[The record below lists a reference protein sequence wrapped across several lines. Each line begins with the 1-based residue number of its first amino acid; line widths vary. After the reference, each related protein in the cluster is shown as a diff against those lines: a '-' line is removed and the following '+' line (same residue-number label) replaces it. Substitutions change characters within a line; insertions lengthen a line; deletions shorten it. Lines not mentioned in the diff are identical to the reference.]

1 MGTTVITTEGPVTIT
16 VRVTPNAKKE
26 SFERQPDGTY
36 AARVTVPPVDGKA
49 NKALIKLAA
58 KALGVKKSRITIVK
72 GEKSRDKVL
81 AVDNFRQ
88 KL

>member
-1 MGTTVITTEGPVTIT
+1 MENDPNTTGGPVTIQ

-26 SFERQPDGTY
+26 SFEKQPDGTY
-36 AARVTVPPVDGKA
+36 AARITAPPVDGKA

-58 KALGVKKSRITIVK
+58 KSLGVRKSRVAIIK

-81 AVDNFRQ
+81 VIDD
-88 KL
+88 